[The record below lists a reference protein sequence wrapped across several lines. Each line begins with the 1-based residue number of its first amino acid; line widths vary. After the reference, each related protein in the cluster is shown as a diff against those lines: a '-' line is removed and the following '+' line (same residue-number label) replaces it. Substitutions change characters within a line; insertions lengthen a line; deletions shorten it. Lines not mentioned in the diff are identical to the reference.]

1 MANPLTQPASV
12 ATVASKLMADKNA
25 ELFFIGEIEAG
36 VNFPVTP
43 GSGIH
48 CEVSLEYGNNTWE
61 RLAGNEFT
69 QTQTSYCDDAGV
81 AVWNHPIDLHF
92 VLKSLVGWPKL
103 RIQVFELSPFGS
115 VQVVGVGTVTLPASV
130 GHTILRTR
138 TWRPITTGIAEVKQ
152 TVTGGR
158 RPLADIDEHERQA
171 DYIDGRLLTQS
182 SGDVHFW
189 ILKKKHS

>member
-1 MANPLTQPASV
+1 MS
-12 ATVASKLMADKNA
+12 
-25 ELFFIGEIEAG
+25 
-36 VNFPVTP
+36 
-43 GSGIH
+43 
-48 CEVSLEYGNNTWE
+48 
-61 RLAGNEFT
+61 
-69 QTQTSYCDDAGV
+69 
-81 AVWNHPIDLHF
+81 
-92 VLKSLVGWPKL
+92 
-103 RIQVFELSPFGS
+103 
-115 VQVVGVGTVTLPASV
+115 
-130 GHTILRTR
+130 LRTR